1 MTELAERSCTHLK
14 EDAQPLEGDALDDMA
29 EQLPDWDVED
39 EERIWRLFE
48 FPDFA
53 TALAFVN
60 QVGTL
65 AEQQHHHPDI
75 NLSWGTVRV
84 ELSTHSIG
92 GLSENDFI
100 LAAKIDQIPRAAV
113 TNP

>member
-1 MTELAERSCTHLK
+1 MTELAEQTCTHLA
-14 EDAQPLEGDALDDMA
+14 EDTPPLEGDELDDMA
-29 EQLPDWDVED
+29 EQLADWDVED
-39 EERIWRLFE
+39 DERIWRLFE

-60 QVGTL
+60 QVGVL

-75 NLSWGTVRV
+75 NLSWGSVRV

-92 GLSENDFI
+92 GLSVNDFI
-100 LAAKIDQIPRAAV
+100 LAAKIDQIPRTA
-113 TNP
+113 